1 MKANALNMR
10 HLSKVVAAWASIT
23 YTVCYAGVALYP
35 PIRTLFMRYALHA
48 NVSFAS
54 DYLGFGYFL
63 SGLVIWNVVAMLAI
77 WLFTVLYNNIK
88 E

>member
-1 MKANALNMR
+1 MKATALNMR
-10 HLSKVVAAWASIT
+10 HLSKVVATWTSIV

-63 SGLVIWNVVAMLAI
+63 SGLVIWNAVA
-77 WLFTVLYNNIK
+77 LFAVGLFVALYNSI
-88 E
+88 EE